1 MKIRFAALL
10 LVATAAFAADSPN
23 LQMQTRIRQ
32 EGFRNSKVME
42 IAEVLTDVIGGRLTG
57 SPQMKRANE
66 WTRDEL
72 TKFGL
77 VNSHLEPWGPFGKG
91 WSQEYVNVRMTAPD
105 VAPLIAYPQAW
116 TPGTN
121 GAVRG
126 KVVAVKIEKF
136 EDTEKYKGTLAGP
149 VVLLGEMR
157 DVKPHLD
164 AELRRFDEKGLED
177 VAH

>member
-42 IAEVLTDVIGGRLTG
+42 IAEVLSDVIGPRLTG
-57 SPQMKRANE
+57 SPNMKRANE

-77 VNSHLEPWGPFGKG
+77 QNAPAEPWGTFARGWQLRPF
-91 WSQEYVNVRMTAPD
+91 SVEVLEPQAI
-105 VAPLIAYPQAW
+105 PLIAYPKAW
-116 TPGTN
+116 SPSTG
-121 GAVRG
+121 
-126 KVVAVKIEKF
+126 VVTA
-136 EDTEKYKGTLAGP
+136 D
-149 VVLLGEMR
+149 
-157 DVKPHLD
+157 
-164 AELRRFDEKGLED
+164 
-177 VAH
+177 